1 MKLIQEEHDARQH
14 TVGASDGF
22 RGNQYSKVVSGQIG
36 QLALDEPEIVRNGK
50 PGKENTTRPTIAKEH
65 GISEKAVRTAVE
77 VGRGIDRAASV
88 DPFCF
93 LRNF

>member
-1 MKLIQEEHDARQH
+1 MTELQRMKLIQEEHDARQH

-50 PGKENTTRPTIAKEH
+50 PGKEIPHAPQSQKNT
-65 GISEKAVRTAVE
+65 
-77 VGRGIDRAASV
+77 AS
-88 DPFCF
+88 PKKLFAP
-93 LRNF
+93 LWK